1 MSVRRQAG
9 ATMTQSGARSGARS
23 RSARIDG
30 VPVPPRTRREAQLP
44 AAPAIGTV
52 SRALAGA
59 LATGHIGHA
68 YLLVAV
74 SQGLL
79 AHEDG
84 HSMATAAAL
93 SFARRLNCECPVG
106 DAACGKCLSCRLVD
120 DGNHP
125 DVRIVAPD
133 GLSIKIDQVRQVKKD
148 MSFKPRRAGGF
159 RVTIVDNAE
168 RMTLEAQSSLL
179 KLLEEPPESTV
190 FLLVTANPSGLLP
203 TVRSRCQS
211 IRVHGGE
218 AETQGRFGEFLGLVR
233 RARALSPLDVLLEA
247 EAVER
252 RLRAG
257 AGTDQPRRQLEAA
270 FVTAIMWY
278 RDVLVFKTTGD
289 AQLARAAGSSQPARA
304 TTDAAISGDRM
315 LELERDARSYETDE
329 ILRIIDR
336 IEEARQQVRK
346 NANTRLVLEAML
358 FALRAEKGRA
368 LGEDRRAGLVKREGV

>member
-1 MSVRRQAG
+1 MPARKQAR
-9 ATMTQSGARSGARS
+9 ATMTQPGARSGAAGS
-23 RSARIDG
+23 RGARIG
-30 VPVPPRTRREAQLP
+30 GAPAPASAQRATQLP
-44 AAPAIGTV
+44 ALAVGGV

-59 LATGHIGHA
+59 LATGRIGHA
-68 YLLVAV
+68 YLLVAL
-74 SQGLL
+74 SQGLP

-106 DAACGKCLSCRLVD
+106 DIACGKCLSCRLVD

-133 GLSIKIDQVRQVKKD
+133 GLSIKIDQVREVKKD

-159 RVTIVDNAE
+159 RVTIVENAE
-168 RMTLEAQSSLL
+168 RMTLEAQNSLL
-179 KLLEEPPESTV
+179 KLLEEPPENTV

-203 TVRSRCQS
+203 TVRSRCQF
-211 IRVHGGE
+211 IRVCGGE
-218 AETQGRFGEFLGLVR
+218 TRTQERFWEFLGLVR
-233 RARALSPLDVLLEA
+233 RARTLSPLDVLMEA

-252 RLRAG
+252 RLHAG
-257 AGTDQPRRQLEAA
+257 EAADQPRRQLEAA
-270 FVTAIMWY
+270 LVAAVMWY

-289 AQLARAAGSSQPARA
+289 AQLACAADPSQLACA
-304 TTDAAISGDRM
+304 TTDAAISGNRM

-329 ILRIIDR
+329 IICIIDR
-336 IEEARQQVRK
+336 IEEARRQVRK

-358 FALRAEKGRA
+358 FALRAKKGRA
-368 LGEDRRAGLVKREGV
+368 LREDRRAGLVK